1 MVNEARLV
9 AHAIAVNHHAA
20 IQVQAVVAA
29 VREVLLHHAA
39 PETCGQ
45 RRFQTVKGLSATSKL
60 QDSLRILC
68 YMTSEQVN
76 APELLLTDHLPQV
89 LDDELP

>member
-1 MVNEARLV
+1 MINEARFV

-39 PETCGQ
+39 PEMCCQ
-45 RRFQTVKGLSATSKL
+45 RRFQIVKGLSVTSKHE
-60 QDSLRILC
+60 DS
-68 YMTSEQVN
+68 
-76 APELLLTDHLPQV
+76 
-89 LDDELP
+89 